1 MFMPIGSRFHLKS
14 QEEIEIIRHSCLLVS
29 ATLAEVAAHIKPGV
43 KGIQLDTLA
52 ETFIRDHGAEP
63 AFKGYPGSVS
73 DFPASLCI
81 SFNEVIVH
89 GIPDQREI
97 KEGDIL
103 SVDCGVKMNGYF
115 GDSAFTFAVGEI
127 TPEEMDLLV
136 TTRECLDLAI
146 AQAVA
151 GNRLGDVGHAVQHHA
166 EVVHGYGVIREM
178 VGHGIGKKLHEP
190 PEVYN
195 YGKRGKGVVLHEGLT
210 IAIEPMIN
218 MGSREVIMKKD
229 GWTLITRD
237 LKPSAHYEH
246 TIAIQKSAAD
256 VLSDHSGID
265 LAIKNNANLSEVW
278 IKR

>member
-1 MFMPIGSRFHLKS
+1 MPIGSRFHYKTP
-14 QEEIEIIRHSCLLVS
+14 EEIEIIRKNCLLVS
-29 ATLAEVAAHIKPGV
+29 ETLAEVARHIKPGITGL
-43 KGIQLDTLA
+43 KLDTIA

-63 AFKGYPGSVS
+63 AFKGYPGSIS

-89 GIPDQREI
+89 GIPDQREV

-115 GDSAFTFAVGEI
+115 GDAAFTFAVGQI
-127 TPEEMDLLV
+127 KPEELDLLV

-146 AQAVA
+146 GQAIA
-151 GNRLGDVGHAVQHHA
+151 GNRLGDIGFAVQHHA
-166 EVVHGYGVIREM
+166 EAEHGYGVIREM

-190 PEVYN
+190 PEVPN
-195 YGKRGKGVVLHEGLT
+195 YGKRGKGPILHEGLT

-218 MGSREVIMKKD
+218 LGTREVVLKKD
-229 GWTLITRD
+229 GWTLVTRD

-256 VLSDHSGID
+256 VLSDHKVID
-265 LAIKNNANLSEVW
+265 QAIKNNVNLSEVW